1 MWSNMHSTLKRIC
14 VTEGLLKVPIH
25 YLRPLILLGVAR
37 GGWSRSQRGTPSIS
51 HQFISKYRQ
60 RFIVKIVGKK
70 GAKKVPRVCENQDI
84 LVSRKREKVRLRP
97 GVFFA
102 HWGFTRVFLCL
113 AETRLPTCLSLV
125 TGLPK
130 LPPVRLKISTHAQR
144 MPHQCFV

>member
-1 MWSNMHSTLKRIC
+1 MHSTLKRIC

-51 HQFISKYRQ
+51 RQFITGLLKVLTEIYSKNS
-60 RFIVKIVGKK
+60 GEK
-70 GAKKVPRVCENQDI
+70 GAKKEPRVCENQDI

>member
-51 HQFISKYRQ
+51 RQFISKYRQ

-70 GAKKVPRVCENQDI
+70 VLKKYLVCVKI
-84 LVSRKREKVRLRP
+84 
-97 GVFFA
+97 
-102 HWGFTRVFLCL
+102 
-113 AETRLPTCLSLV
+113 
-125 TGLPK
+125 
-130 LPPVRLKISTHAQR
+130 KISWFPER
-144 MPHQCFV
+144 GRKSV

>member
-1 MWSNMHSTLKRIC
+1 MHSTLKRIC

-51 HQFISKYRQ
+51 HQFITGLLKVLTEIYSKNS
-60 RFIVKIVGKK
+60 GEK
-70 GAKKVPRVCENQDI
+70 GAKKEPRVCENQDI

-97 GVFFA
+97 GVLFA